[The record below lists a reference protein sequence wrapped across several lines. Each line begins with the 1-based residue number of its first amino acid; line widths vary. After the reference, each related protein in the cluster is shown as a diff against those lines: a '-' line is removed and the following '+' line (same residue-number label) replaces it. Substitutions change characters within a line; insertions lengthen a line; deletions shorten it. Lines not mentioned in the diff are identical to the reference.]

1 MKTNEDV
8 ISELKNLSAAINS
21 VVRANKDNTALI
33 RMIVEN
39 EGYSVDDDDIDN
51 LTAFF
56 TDAITDYLNN
66 KGE

>member
-1 MKTNEDV
+1 MKTNEV
-8 ISELKNLSAAINS
+8 
-21 VVRANKDNTALI
+21 LI